1 MTLSKFSPFVLGMI
15 LLPLLF
21 VAGAQNA
28 AAQTREDQFKELI
41 TLLKDQIADK
51 NKDLADKDTMI
62 KELRA
67 QLKDFQAL
75 DRNSAATV
83 AVLQEQVKNLQE
95 TRMQLQTQMD
105 ARDVIIREQN
115 ARIANRDQAIE
126 LVKELSRAG
135 KRTTWEKLAEAIPSV
150 AGILALALAR

>member
-15 LLPLLF
+15 LLPLLL
-21 VAGAQNA
+21 VGGTGNA
-28 AAQTREDQFKELI
+28 AAQTREDQFREVI

-51 NKDLADKDTMI
+51 NKDLADKDVMI

-75 DRNSAATV
+75 DRNSAATL

-95 TRMQLQTQMD
+95 TRMQLQIQME

-150 AGILALALAR
+150 AGIVALALAR

>member
-1 MTLSKFSPFVLGMI
+1 M
-15 LLPLLF
+15 
-21 VAGAQNA
+21 
-28 AAQTREDQFKELI
+28 I

-51 NKDLADKDTMI
+51 NKDLADKDVMI

-75 DRNSAATV
+75 DRNSAATL

-95 TRMQLQTQMD
+95 TRMQLQIQME

-150 AGILALALAR
+150 AGIVALALAR